1 MIRYFSYGICQKKAC
16 AESADVSEEDCTNWK
31 RNVLP
36 NLLKN
41 YRECDVF
48 NADETGLFFR
58 CLPDKTL
65 TFKHEKCH
73 GGKHSKE
80 RVTLLLATNM
90 DGSEKIKL
98 LLIGKSKNPRCFR
111 GTKWLPVDYESNSK
125 AWMTGALFEKWL
137 LKLDRKFE
145 AENRKVLMLIDNCP
159 AHPQDVQRKLKF
171 IELKFFPPNATSK
184 LQPLDQGIIKNIKC
198 HYRRRILMKTISGF
212 EKNQQIPKL
221 TLMDCVNEI
230 SKAWDIDVKVE
241 TIMNCFKKA
250 GFGEV
255 SLWDEED
262 ELPLVFFKD
271 NIPNDNNEELP
282 RSEYEKWVTLT
293 GSSNAENYRDYLYVD
308 DEIYTT
314 DFPTDEDII
323 ETHIIDNQQE
333 DLNPDYSDS
342 EETSEEAIQAPTTSM
357 ALEALETLRLFMYYS
372 VENTPNETY
381 RHLNLLQDFVEQ
393 CGNKRQS
400 LITDY
405 FRRK

>member
-1 MIRYFSYGICQKKAC
+1 MIRYFCYGSCQKNAC
-16 AESADVSEEDCTNWK
+16 GESADESEEDCTNWK
-31 RNVLP
+31 RDVLP

-48 NADETGLFFR
+48 NADETGLFFK

-65 TFKHEKCH
+65 TFKYEKCH

-145 AENRKVLMLIDNCP
+145 AENRKVLMLIYNCP

-171 IELKFFPPNATSK
+171 IELKFFPPNETFK
-184 LQPLDQGIIKNIKC
+184 LQPLGQGIIKNIKC
-198 HYRRRILMKTISGF
+198 YYPRRILMKTISGF

-230 SKAWDIDVKVE
+230 SKVE

-262 ELPLVFFKD
+262 ELPLVFLKD
-271 NIPNDNNEELP
+271 NIPNDDNEELP
-282 RSEYEKWVTLT
+282 ISEYEKWVTLT

-323 ETHIIDNQQE
+323 ETHIIDNQQ

-342 EETSEEAIQAPTTSM
+342 EETSEETNQAPPTSM

-393 CGNKRQS
+393 CGN
-400 LITDY
+400 
-405 FRRK
+405 